1 MLHGEAGSARS
12 RSLVEQ
18 TGQYIVV
25 DQLLIDRALPAAVKA
40 ATGALVAERT
50 GFALP
55 SFLAESNDGCPV
67 YDPTTLGL
75 ATPPTPLATVEI
87 PGAPAGAFVVK
98 LSRPTLERMGKGEL
112 GLDAW
117 VVFAPAT
124 PAHFA
129 HGKDKTPR
137 LLVSKE
143 GAFNATKE
151 RWTFG
156 LPSVRGDKVH
166 ILYFSHV
173 APRSET
179 PRVDEVIVVGRAFGV
194 FVGGQLQSLG
204 GA

>member
-1 MLHGEAGSARS
+1 
-12 RSLVEQ
+12 
-18 TGQYIVV
+18 
-25 DQLLIDRALPAAVKA
+25 VKV
-40 ATGALVAERT
+40 ATGALGSERT

-55 SFLAESNDGCPV
+55 PFLAEADGGCPIF
-67 YDPTTLGL
+67 DPKTLGL
-75 ATPPTPLATVEI
+75 ATPPTPLATAAV
-87 PGAPAGAFVVK
+87 PGAPTGAFIVK

-117 VVFAPAT
+117 VVFAPTGA
-124 PAHFA
+124 AEFA
-129 HGKDKTPR
+129 QANDKTPR
-137 LLVSKE
+137 LLVRKE

-173 APRSET
+173 APRSEA
-179 PRVDEVIVVGRAFGV
+179 PRVDEVTVVGRAFGV
-194 FVGGQLQSLG
+194 FVRGQLQLLG